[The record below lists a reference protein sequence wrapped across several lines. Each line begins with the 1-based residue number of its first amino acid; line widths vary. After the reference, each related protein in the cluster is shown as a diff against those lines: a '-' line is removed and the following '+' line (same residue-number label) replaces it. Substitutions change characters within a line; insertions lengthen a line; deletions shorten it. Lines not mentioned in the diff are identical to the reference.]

1 MQTTL
6 SQAIVCSCQQIDR
19 IDAHMLLQYVLK
31 VDQAYLL
38 THPDQF
44 LTEPQLED
52 FTQLITQRVNGVP
65 IAYLIGER
73 EFYSLKFHV
82 TDAVLI
88 PRPETELLI
97 DSALARVPAYKAC
110 QILDLG
116 TGSGAIAIT
125 IAKHRPKSQV
135 VAVDCSAKALLVA
148 KLNAQD
154 LGVSN
159 ISFVQGNWFD
169 GLSSSDKFDL
179 IVSNPPYVAEHD
191 PHLQQGDLRFEP
203 LMALSA
209 GEDGMACI
217 RHIVTNANKHLVDDD
232 AWLFL
237 EHGYDQATA
246 CQQLLAENGF
256 RQLFSYKD
264 LSDIIRVS
272 GGQFVKEIPVSS
284 KLMG

>member
-19 IDAHMLLQYVLK
+19 IDAQMLLQYVLK
-31 VDQAYLL
+31 VDKAYLL

-44 LTEPQLED
+44 LTEPQLEA
-52 FTQLITQRVNGVP
+52 FTLLITQRVHGVP

-73 EFYSLKFHV
+73 EFYSLKFRV

-97 DSALARVPAYKAC
+97 DSALARIPAYKAC

-179 IVSNPPYVAEHD
+179 IVSNPPYVAELD
-191 PHLQQGDLRFEP
+191 PHLQRGDLRFEP

-217 RHIVTNANKHLVDDD
+217 RHIVTNANKHLVDNN

-272 GGQFVKEIPVSS
+272 GGQFIKEIPVSS